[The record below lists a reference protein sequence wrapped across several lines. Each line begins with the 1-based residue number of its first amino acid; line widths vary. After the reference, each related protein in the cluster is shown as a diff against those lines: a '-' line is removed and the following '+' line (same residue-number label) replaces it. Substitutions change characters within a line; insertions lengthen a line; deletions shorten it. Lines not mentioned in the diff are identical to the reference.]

1 MKKLLIVLFVFLL
14 VGGCSTAYKPHEQVL
29 PPHIKNIA
37 IRSFVNRTSELG
49 LEDRL
54 YLRVY
59 DEFVRDGRFTITE
72 EADAD
77 GVLVGEITHYILQP
91 FQYGATGEAEQ
102 YQLRVLMNIYFIDK
116 VNNVTLWKEPNFEGR
131 HIYYAKT
138 ITGESEIVF
147 DSMTE
152 EEARE
157 VVWDILSQKIFRRVF
172 EGFGT
177 TGISDKKVP
186 K

>member
-1 MKKLLIVLFVFLL
+1 M
-14 VGGCSTAYKPHEQVL
+14 
-29 PPHIKNIA
+29 A
-37 IRSFVNRTSELG
+37 IRSFVNRTSVLG

-54 YLRVY
+54 YLSVY
-59 DEFVRDGRFTITE
+59 DEFARDGRFTITE
-72 EADAD
+72 EAEAD

-91 FQYGATGEAEQ
+91 FQYGAAGEAEQ

-116 VNNVTLWKEPNFEGR
+116 VNNVTLWKESNFEGR
-131 HIYYAKT
+131 HIYYAKAMS
-138 ITGESEIVF
+138 GEG
-147 DSMTE
+147 MTE
-152 EEARE
+152 EEARD